1 MDVEQEENGLEQQI
15 RALLMPIMEDS
26 DTELI
31 RIYLGQGG
39 HTQTLRV
46 VVDRRGGVAT
56 GELERIS
63 RALALQLDVEDLFR
77 NEYRLEVSSPGLSW
91 PLTTD
96 ADFARYLDDWICVEL
111 HDGRTIEGRNAGLQ
125 GDQLQVQEKNKEI
138 TSYPRADIRKV
149 KRAIDWA
156 SVSKRGKQRG

>member
-1 MDVEQEENGLEQQI
+1 LDEEQQENGLEQQI
-15 RALLMPIMEDS
+15 RALLEPIMEDS
-26 DTELI
+26 DVEVLK
-31 RIYLGQGG
+31 IYVGQGG

-46 VVDRRGGVAT
+46 VIDRRGGVET

-77 NEYRLEVSSPGLSW
+77 DEYRLEISSPGLSW
-91 PLTTD
+91 PLTTE
-96 ADFARYLDDWICVEL
+96 ADFVRYLDDWISVEF
-111 HDGRTIEGRNAGLQ
+111 HDGNSLEGRNAGLL
-125 GDQLQVQEKNKEI
+125 GDALQVQEKNKEI
-138 TSYPRADIRKV
+138 ALYPRADIRKV